1 MKTIALTTAGAALLT
16 SIPSVL
22 GHGYIVDPAAQW
34 TQGYPSNGY
43 GSTLD
48 NKIFGE
54 VDGGKYGYGPN
65 GSVNIIKEK
74 LSTTGGGSLKALIS
88 KNQKLYND
96 KVDPECGLTAFKDS
110 ARSKL
115 PASQLEFT
123 GFTHPGP
130 CEVWCDDTKVLFDYN
145 CQAKYP
151 DIPAK
156 IPYDES
162 KCSGAN
168 RLTIHWIAVHG
179 EPWQVYTDCVYLE
192 GGSGGA
198 ATPSSGGGG
207 ASTVDT
213 GSESSSTETT
223 TTGPPSNA
231 SPSTNSS
238 PSTNASPSTNTS
250 PSTNS
255 SPSISTTSTAT
266 TAPSTTTTEETGNE
280 AEAPSAPSTKCAR
293 RQ

>member
-48 NKIFGE
+48 SKVLGE
-54 VDGGKYGYGPN
+54 IDGGKYGYGPN
-65 GSVNIIKEK
+65 GTVKFIKEK
-74 LSTTGGGSLKALIS
+74 LPTTGGGSLKALIS

-130 CEVWCDDTKVLFDYN
+130 CEVWCDDTKVLFDYD

-168 RLTIHWIAVHG
+168 RLTIHWVAVHG

-207 ASTVDT
+207 ASTVNT

-223 TTGPPSNA
+223 NTAPSSNA

-255 SPSISTTSTAT
+255 SPSTSTTSTTT
-266 TAPSTTTTEETGNE
+266 TAPSTTMTEETGNE